1 MNVVIAVVSS
11 STEISGVSRHALNLA
26 RCLLMRSEI
35 STVHLV
41 VAKWQYQSFSVAI
54 QPNNTRL
61 RIHRVNIGTSTIS
74 RNLWYYFK
82 LPVLA
87 AELQADTVHLAY
99 PVPLRRRAYTCPVIV
114 TLHDLYPY
122 EIPGNFGYPKVV
134 VNRLI
139 LRQCMNEAD
148 AITCVSDS
156 TLRQLDI
163 FWPKIALEKAVTIHN
178 CVEPGPPMT
187 TVSPLP
193 EWNGE
198 PFILCVAQ
206 HRRNKNILLALR
218 VFHRLLCEGEIGQ
231 VAKLVIVGIHGPETE
246 NINRFIHVSGLTN
259 NVILL
264 QGISDAELRW
274 CYGHCELLLAP
285 SIVEGFGLPVV
296 EAILNDCRVVCSD
309 ISAFR
314 EVGGAHCHYVQLQP
328 FAEEAFVHAIRFAR
342 KDLNSRQSASNRFS
356 AELIAKSYLQLY
368 LDVRRRCSSS
378 IGNRSKSNVSF
389 Y

>member
-11 STEISGVSRHALNLA
+11 SNEISGVSRHALNLA

-35 STVHLV
+35 STVHIV

-54 QPNNTRL
+54 QQDNTRL
-61 RIHRVNIGTSTIS
+61 HIHKVNIGTSTIS
-74 RNLWYYFK
+74 RNLWYYFQ
-82 LPVLA
+82 LPTLA

-99 PVPLRRRAYTCPVIV
+99 PVPLRRGAYTCPVIV

-122 EIPGNFGYPKVV
+122 EIPANFGYPKVV
-134 VNRLI
+134 FNRLI
-139 LRQCMNEAD
+139 LRQCLYAAD
-148 AITCVSDS
+148 AIACVSDS
-156 TLRQLDI
+156 TSRQLDI
-163 FWPKIALEKAVTIHN
+163 YWPKIALEKAVTIHN
-178 CVEPGPPMT
+178 CVESGPPMT
-187 TVSPLP
+187 TMSPLP
-193 EWNGE
+193 DWNGE

-218 VFHRLLCEGEIGQ
+218 VFHRLLLEGDIGQ
-231 VAKLVIVGIHGPETE
+231 VAKLVIVGIRGPETG
-246 NINRFIHVSGLTN
+246 NINRFIHVAGLAN

-264 QGISDAELRW
+264 QGISDAELQW

-285 SIVEGFGLPVV
+285 SIVEGFGLPVA

-314 EVGGAHCHYVQLQP
+314 EIGGTHCHYVQLQP
-328 FAEEAFVHAIRFAR
+328 FAEEDFVHAIRFVR
-342 KDLNSRQSASNRFS
+342 KDLNSYPSTTNRFS
-356 AELIAKSYLQLY
+356 AELIAKAYLQLY
-368 LDVRRRCSSS
+368 LNLRRRCSSIDS
-378 IGNRSKSNVSF
+378 CSKSNVFF